1 MLSQQSA
8 VAAIVDYTVTGSFY
22 ADSLEV
28 AEFDEGADDYIPVD
42 AFLGG
47 PSPISFS
54 SPFTLSFSVDEAT
67 AGGTPI
73 FNPVRLF
80 DDAVSNVSLNING
93 INVLASTETETLQ
106 QFPGG
111 NGYYSR
117 WGWSLSDN
125 IALPDVSVYRDSTG
139 DFLTDLNANFIN
151 FALFN
156 STDSVFSGESHLNI
170 ITASLEDFTGTEFSV
185 WWNMDFGD
193 DDGEP
198 FGDFDASYAMYG
210 SIDSIS
216 SFSEVPLP
224 AAAWLFMSAIGGLV
238 VSKRKQL
245 RA

>member
-1 MLSQQSA
+1 M
-8 VAAIVDYTVTGSFY
+8 AI
-22 ADSLEV
+22 
-28 AEFDEGADDYIPVD
+28 I
-42 AFLGG
+42 LGG
-47 PSPISFS
+47 
-54 SPFTLSFSVDEAT
+54 
-67 AGGTPI
+67 
-73 FNPVRLF
+73 
-80 DDAVSNVSLNING
+80 
-93 INVLASTETETLQ
+93 
-106 QFPGG
+106 
-111 NGYYSR
+111 
-117 WGWSLSDN
+117 GWSLSDN
-125 IALPDVSVYRDSTG
+125 IALPDVSVYRDSTSE
-139 DFLTDLNANFIN
+139 FLTDLNANFIN

-156 STDSVFSGESHLNI
+156 SADSVFSGESHLNI